1 MKGLIQGLLAVALVV
16 LIGVWAVGQFG
27 ATGLRLNAPAAAPTI
42 EAPPTPNLQPT
53 SAAAAP
59 TSQAAAPT
67 VAAQPEAAAIQQV
80 IQRGNE
86 AQAEA
91 IAARDPS
98 PMSSTATSDHY
109 RELVRI
115 NANLVDNGVS
125 RIALLNLEW
134 GPISVDGARA
144 TATTYETWRTTY
156 ADGTTEQSRD
166 RNDYVLVRE
175 AGVWKVQANA
185 HPSEAATLPGPG
197 AAPAPPSGATP
208 GAAVDSRNTSRN
220 WSGYA
225 AGGGKFTAVGAT
237 WTVPEFTPDRPFGV
251 DAAWVG
257 IGGVRSR
264 DLIQAGTSQT
274 ISSSGA
280 TQYQAWVETLPEAAE
295 PVPLAV
301 HPGDTVT
308 VTITEKS
315 EDTWLLEL
323 VNETT
328 GEKYER
334 TEQYDSSYSSAE
346 WIQEAPSSGGGRL
359 LPLANFGS
367 VHFSKAWAVKD
378 GKRVNIAEA
387 AGRPIT
393 LIGADNQALA
403 VPSEVGADGSSFSVA
418 RTDAPATMTG
428 RQRRSRGG
436 AAAD

>member
-1 MKGLIQGLLAVALVV
+1 MKGLIQGLLAAALVV

-27 ATGLRLNAPAAAPTI
+27 AAGFRLNAPAAAPTI
-42 EAPPTPNLQPT
+42 EVPPTPNLQPT
-53 SAAAAP
+53 SQASAP
-59 TSQAAAPT
+59 TSQASAPT
-67 VAAQPEAAAIQQV
+67 VATQPETAAIQQV

-98 PMSSTATSDHY
+98 PMSGTATSDHY

-115 NANLVDNGVS
+115 NTNLVDNGVS

-144 TATTYETWRTTY
+144 TATTYETWRTSY

-166 RNDYVLVRE
+166 RNDYVLVRD
-175 AGVWKVQANA
+175 AGAWKVQANT
-185 HPSEAATLPGPG
+185 HPSEAATLPGQG
-197 AAPAPPSGATP
+197 AAPAPPTGATP

-237 WTVPEFTPDRPFGV
+237 WTVPAFTPDRPFGV

-301 HPGDTVT
+301 HPGDTIT

-315 EDTWLLEL
+315 DDTWLLEL
-323 VNETT
+323 VNVTT

-359 LPLANFGS
+359 LPLGNFGS
-367 VHFSKAWAVKD
+367 VHFSNAWAVKD

-387 AGRPIT
+387 GGRPVT

-418 RTDAPATMTG
+418 RTEVPATMTG